1 MLHIILVEAA
11 LEIVPP
17 EIQGHPSV
25 RRDAKRR
32 GKRPDE
38 ILLNRSLHHY
48 AMDGLP
54 EGQKR
59 GRPDIVHVCLL
70 EALGTPLSREGE
82 LRVWVHT
89 CRGYAIEVSPEVK
102 PPRDCNRFNS
112 LMEQLLVEGRIPLG
126 EEEPLMTLKQIGL
139 GELLEE
145 IMASRTVALTSHG
158 EPSSLEEVCRSLADE
173 TAPTVMIG
181 AFPHGPMRDETLS
194 LANEAISIYSEAL
207 DAWVVT
213 SRLIYEY
220 ERMSKRCVP
229 RTRLNRIPVSG
240 RK

>member
-11 LEIVPP
+11 LETVPP

-54 EGQKR
+54 EGKKR

-70 EALGTPLSREGE
+70 EALGTPLNKEEG
-82 LRVWVHT
+82 LRIWVHT
-89 CRGYAIEVSPEVK
+89 HRGYAIEVSPEAR
-102 PPRDCNRFNS
+102 PPRDCNRFNG
-112 LMEQLLVEGRIPLG
+112 LMEQLLVEGRVPPG
-126 EEEPLMTLKQIGL
+126 EGEPLMSLKRMGL
-139 GELLEE
+139 GDLLEE
-145 IMASRTVALTSHG
+145 IGASRTVALTSHG

-173 TAPTVMIG
+173 TVSVVLIG

-194 LANEAISIYSEAL
+194 LTNEAVSIYSEAL
-207 DAWVVT
+207 EAWVVT

-220 ERMSKRCVP
+220 EKISKQGVP
-229 RTRLNRIPVSG
+229 RARD
-240 RK
+240 